1 MGIKSM
7 LFRMPGY
14 GMTGY
19 RVSKA
24 DGSRE
29 LLVATR
35 NVGKV
40 KEFKELLNT
49 VPYEIK
55 SLDQI
60 GISADVEET
69 GQSFEENATLKAREY
84 ANMSGL
90 LTFCDDSGL
99 EVDAL
104 EGAPGVQSARYGGP
118 GLSDEDRVK
127 LLLENLGEV
136 AWEDRTARF
145 RCVIAIANPAG
156 EIQTVTGTVEGLIN
170 YEPKGTNGFGYDP
183 VFYLPELGLTTA
195 ELPMDQKNS
204 LSHRGR
210 AARKA
215 VELLNAL

>member
-7 LFRMPGY
+7 LFRMHGH
-14 GMTGY
+14 GMPGY
-19 RVSKA
+19 RVSRA
-24 DGSRE
+24 DGSRA

-35 NVGKV
+35 NIGKI
-40 KEFKELLNT
+40 KEFNELLNT
-49 VPYEIK
+49 VPYEMK

-60 GISADVEET
+60 GIATDVEET
-69 GQSFEENATLKAREY
+69 GQSFEENASLKAREY

-127 LLLENLGEV
+127 LLLENMKDVE
-136 AWEDRTARF
+136 WEHRTARF

-156 EIQTVTGTVEGLIN
+156 GIQTVTDTVEGLIN

-183 VFYLPELGLTTA
+183 VFYLPELGQTTA
-195 ELPMDQKNS
+195 ELPMDRKNS

-215 VELLNAL
+215 VELLKAL

>member
-7 LFRMPGY
+7 FFRMSGY
-14 GMTGY
+14 GMSGY
-19 RVSKA
+19 RVSRA

-35 NVGKV
+35 NIGKI

-60 GISADVEET
+60 GIATDVEET
-69 GQSFEENATLKAREY
+69 GQSFEENASLKAREY

-127 LLLENLGEV
+127 LLLENMKDVE
-136 AWEDRTARF
+136 WERRTARF

-156 EIQTVTGTVEGLIN
+156 EIQTVTDTVEGLIN

-183 VFYLPELGLTTA
+183 VFHLPELGLTTA
-195 ELPMDQKNS
+195 ELPMAQKNA

-215 VELLNAL
+215 VELLKAL